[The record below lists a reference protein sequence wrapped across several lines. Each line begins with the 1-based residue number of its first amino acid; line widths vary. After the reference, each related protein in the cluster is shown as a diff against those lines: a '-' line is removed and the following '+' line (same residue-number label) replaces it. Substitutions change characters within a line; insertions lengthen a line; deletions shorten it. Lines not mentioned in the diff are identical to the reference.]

1 MQYLDLD
8 LYEIPDQASCVFILF
23 EAFENKLLSDIILES
38 EGIDIKVLNV

>member
-8 LYEIPDQASCVFILF
+8 LYEIPGQASCIFILF
-23 EAFENKLLSDIILES
+23 KDTEFDFILES